1 VTNNTLAFYRI
12 AQFAAEKK
20 FYKIGLSRCWRS
32 DGQGATH
39 LCLITHGQTKF
50 PLLLGEKH
58 LSERQL
64 VDIYL
69 NNRILANI
77 QLANRHLAN
86 PMCVR
91 NNNDPVN
98 NSLYAVSVSTKRQ
111 SGKWCSTKRQGAKI
125 KPSVAHINLIKLV
138 SFVAHD
144 AAK

>member
-1 VTNNTLAFYRI
+1 MDRL
-12 AQFAAEKK
+12 
-20 FYKIGLSRCWRS
+20 W
-32 DGQGATH
+32 
-39 LCLITHGQTKF
+39 
-50 PLLLGEKH
+50 
-58 LSERQL
+58 
-64 VDIYL
+64 
-69 NNRILANI
+69 ANM

-125 KPSVAHINLIKLV
+125 KPSVAHINLFELA

-144 AAK
+144 VAK